1 MQVVFP
7 SNKQPLKKL
16 IITEIKINQLLNKIS
31 LKSRCF
37 YRELEANSV
46 AFLPE
51 GLFDNLIDLQYL

>member
-1 MQVVFP
+1 MD
-7 SNKQPLKKL
+7 
-16 IITEIKINQLLNKIS
+16 QLFNKIT

-37 YRELEANSV
+37 YRGLEANSV